1 MIVNAAKLLP
11 VLLGFGLLAGC
22 AASTAVPTDVA
33 TIGMPNAEL
42 ALQRAIRQVNGDI
55 AQIGTMQPAGYT
67 STETATPIVP
77 AELQKPVQF
86 VWSGPL
92 DAGVKKL
99 ADTIG
104 YTVAVFA
111 PKNGQ
116 ALAVSVS
123 LDGQVLSAFQ
133 ALGTQAGSS
142 ATVQVDPQHHQ
153 VQVIHHV

>member
-1 MIVNAAKLLP
+1 MIIAATKAASAIL
-11 VLLGFGLLAGC
+11 VLGLLAGC
-22 AASTAVPTDVA
+22 ASTVVPTDVA
-33 TIGMPNAEL
+33 TTGMPNAEL
-42 ALQRAIRQVNGDI
+42 ALQRTINQVNGDM
-55 AQIGTMQPAGYT
+55 AQIGAMQPMGYT
-67 STETATPIVP
+67 SIVAATPVVP

-111 PKNGQ
+111 PKNCHP
-116 ALAVSVS
+116 LNVSVS
-123 LDGQVLSAFQ
+123 LDGQVLAAFQ
-133 ALGTQAGSS
+133 ALGTQAGTN
-142 ATVQVDPQHHQ
+142 ATVQVDPLHHQ

>member
-1 MIVNAAKLLP
+1 MW
-11 VLLGFGLLAGC
+11 
-22 AASTAVPTDVA
+22 
-33 TIGMPNAEL
+33 
-42 ALQRAIRQVNGDI
+42 VNGDI
-55 AQIGTMQPAGYT
+55 AQIGAMRPAGYT
-67 STETATPIVP
+67 STETVTPIVP
-77 AELQKPVQF
+77 AELQKPVRF

-111 PKNGQ
+111 PKNCQ